1 VTPNSLCSYLYVIFV
16 AFILGTDT
24 SNSSNDAAVVSVE
37 AGYHR
42 VAWRSTQ
49 DADTKELALRVVL
62 ILARYG
68 TSQCDPLTL

>member
-1 VTPNSLCSYLYVIFV
+1 MSLVLTV
-16 AFILGTDT
+16 GTTTNND
-24 SNSSNDAAVVSVE
+24 DAAVVNVE

>member
-1 VTPNSLCSYLYVIFV
+1 MLLVLTV
-16 AFILGTDT
+16 GTT
-24 SNSSNDAAVVSVE
+24 TNNDHAAVVNVE

-62 ILARYG
+62 ALARYG
-68 TSQCDPLTL
+68 RSRCVSLKLLRYFGC